1 MKERVLQMLREAQ
14 GDLSGTEASSRLG
27 VSRTAVWKAV
37 EALRREGYGIASHPG
52 RGYRLLSTPQRLSAR
67 EIRAHM
73 GDHSWAS
80 LVQVLETVDSTNT
93 AAKALAAQGAPQ
105 GTAVLAERQTGGRGR
120 LGRQFDSPPGMG
132 VYLSVVLRPEAEPQ
146 RLLPLTC
153 FVAAALCDAVEEA
166 AGLRPKIKWTNDLLL
181 GGRKLAGILT
191 EMTLE
196 AESNK
201 VQYAVVGVGINCG
214 QREADFPPA
223 LRETAC
229 SLAMAGR
236 RVDRSGLAAAMLLH
250 LAGLSQSL
258 LSGQAEWMQKY
269 RNGCV
274 TIGRQVR
281 LLRDGA
287 CREGLAMGVDD
298 QGALLVDFG
307 DGRPRPVRSG
317 EVSIRGLHGYV

>member
-1 MKERVLQMLREAQ
+1 MKGRVLQMLREAQ
-14 GDLSGTEASSRLG
+14 GDLSGAEASVRLG
-27 VSRTAVWKAV
+27 VSRAAVWKAV

-52 RGYRLLSTPQRLSAR
+52 RGYRLLSTPERLSAR
-67 EIRAHM
+67 EIRARM
-73 GDHSWAS
+73 GGHSWTG

-166 AGLRPKIKWTNDLLL
+166 AGLRPEIKWTNDLLL
-181 GGRKLAGILT
+181 DGKKLAGILT
-191 EMTLE
+191 ELTLE

-201 VQYAVVGVGINCG
+201 VQYAVVGVGINCA
-214 QREADFPPA
+214 QQKADFPPA

-236 RVDRSGLAAAMLLH
+236 SVDRNGLAAAMLLH
-250 LAGLSQSL
+250 LAGLFQAL
-258 LSGQAEWMQKY
+258 LSDQARWMQKY
-269 RNGCV
+269 RSGCV

-281 LLRDGA
+281 LLRDGMY
-287 CREGLAMGVDD
+287 REGLALGVDD

-307 DGRPRPVRSG
+307 DGRPQAVQSG
-317 EVSIRGLHGYV
+317 EVSIRGLDGYV